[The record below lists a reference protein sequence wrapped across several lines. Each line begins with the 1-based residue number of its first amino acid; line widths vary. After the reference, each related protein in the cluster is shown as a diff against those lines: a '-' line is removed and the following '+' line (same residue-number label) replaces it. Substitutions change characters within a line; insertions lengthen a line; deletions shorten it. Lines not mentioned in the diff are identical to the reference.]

1 MHPESMRADDVTIS
15 ICATRMIVL
24 WILHIMAW
32 FDVNAC
38 DSTACDSIACKDG
51 CVLNVLDLK
60 LLIAAAFLLGLLAL
74 TQFLVRRGMS
84 SGDE

>member
-1 MHPESMRADDVTIS
+1 
-15 ICATRMIVL
+15 
-24 WILHIMAW
+24 MAW

-38 DSTACDSIACKDG
+38 DLNACKDG
-51 CVLNVLDLK
+51 CILNVLDLT
-60 LLIAAAFLLGLLAL
+60 LLIAAAFLLGLLAF

>member
-1 MHPESMRADDVTIS
+1 
-15 ICATRMIVL
+15 
-24 WILHIMAW
+24 MAW

-38 DSTACDSIACKDG
+38 DSNACKDG
-51 CVLNVLDLK
+51 CVLNVLDLT

-74 TQFLVRRGMS
+74 TQFLVRLGMS

>member
-1 MHPESMRADDVTIS
+1 M
-15 ICATRMIVL
+15 L
-24 WILHIMAW
+24 L
-32 FDVNAC
+32 F
-38 DSTACDSIACKDG
+38 DSTACKDVG
-51 CVLNVLDLK
+51 VLNVLDLK

>member
-1 MHPESMRADDVTIS
+1 
-15 ICATRMIVL
+15 
-24 WILHIMAW
+24 MAW